1 MDLLQANSH
10 YVEVGVDNF
19 GRPVQHYAGIPI
31 RVVEDA
37 MLPKDGTDFNQIFA
51 VKFGPMTDVCGL
63 QNGGVRVT
71 DIGELETKPCYRT
84 RIEWYVGLAVFNP
97 LSIARL
103 KGIKK

>member
-1 MDLLQANSH
+1 M
-10 YVEVGVDNF
+10 
-19 GRPVQHYAGIPI
+19 YAGIPL

-37 MLPKDGTDFNQIFA
+37 VLPAQGVDGADGHEIFA
-51 VKFGPMTDVCGL
+51 VKFGPMSDVCGI

-71 DIGELETKPCYRT
+71 DIGELETKPVYRT
-84 RIEWYVGLAVFNP
+84 RIEWYCGLACFNP